1 MTAVSRIKITNRQS
15 IIVSTVGS
23 VMVRVTGVE
32 PARLSAREPKSR
44 MSANSII
51 PADIL
56 LNKNYMKLLL
66 KKPIAGAIGFC
77 GAAYEART
85 RYLHLGK
92 VALYRMS

>member
-1 MTAVSRIKITNRQS
+1 MSAARMAQKPFTK
-15 IIVSTVGS
+15 
-23 VMVRVTGVE
+23 VT
-32 PARLSAREPKSR
+32 SPKSR